1 MSIKKSQ
8 AILKRFMDLKFSLW
22 LTLNSE
28 NQTMFRDT

>member
-22 LTLNSE
+22 LALNSE